1 MLGGVCVLRAP
12 RALRGTPVIDFRHV
26 LPALKRKPGA
36 LVRWRMRDA
45 LFPRSEYRDT
55 WRRLI
60 ERLPEAR
67 AAKTMVGLL
76 ELAQTAGEVTVAQ
89 QLSALLAA
97 GDLPDLDVLRAELAP
112 RIPLQ
117 PSVQVHL
124 PPLAAYDQL
133 VGAQP

>member
-1 MLGGVCVLRAP
+1 
-12 RALRGTPVIDFRHV
+12 
-26 LPALKRKPGA
+26 
-36 LVRWRMRDA
+36 VRWRMRDA

-76 ELAQTAGEVTVAQ
+76 ELAQTAGEVAVAHR
-89 QLSALLAA
+89 LGEIGDA
-97 GDLPDLDVLRAELAP
+97 GELPDLDLLRTEFAP

-117 PSVQVHL
+117 PTVQVHL
-124 PPLAAYDQL
+124 PPLVAYDQL
-133 VGAQP
+133 VGVRP

>member
-1 MLGGVCVLRAP
+1 MLPLPQPGSMFGSRYRIEAMLGGVCVLRAP

-67 AAKTMVGLL
+67 AARTMVGASLSVPVPTA
-76 ELAQTAGEVTVAQ
+76 LAEQG
-89 QLSALLAA
+89 AA
-97 GDLPDLDVLRAELAP
+97 N
-112 RIPLQ
+112 
-117 PSVQVHL
+117 
-124 PPLAAYDQL
+124 
-133 VGAQP
+133 